1 MSDPI
6 LLTLSTHFAG
16 LSLIAFG
23 GASAVV
29 PEMQRLVVEQQH
41 WMSAKEFTD
50 LFAIAQAAPGPN
62 MMIVTLVGWRVA
74 GLAGAV
80 LATVAFCAPGAVLAY
95 GTVRLWNKLRDSPW
109 RTRIQ
114 NGLLPV
120 TVGLV
125 ASTAWLLANGTTG
138 RHGWGIGIALVSAAI
153 AWRTTINPL
162 WLLFAGAL
170 VGASGIV

>member
-1 MSDPI
+1 MSN
-6 LLTLSTHFAG
+6 LLTLVAHFAE

-41 WMSAKEFTD
+41 WMTAKEFTD

-62 MMIVTLVGWRVA
+62 MMIVTLVGWHVA

-80 LATVAFCAPGAVLAY
+80 LATVAFCTPGAILAY
-95 GTVRLWNKLRDSPW
+95 SMVYLWERLRDSPW
-109 RTRIQ
+109 RDRIQ

-125 ASTAWLLANGTTG
+125 ASTAWLLANSAAG
-138 RHGWGIGIALVSAAI
+138 RQGAGIAIAVISAVFT
-153 AWRTTINPL
+153 WRSKLNPL
-162 WLLFAGAL
+162 WLLAAGAL
-170 VGASGIV
+170 LGSSGIV

>member
-1 MSDPI
+1 MTPGV
-6 LLTLSTHFAG
+6 LLTLVAHFAG

-41 WMSAKEFTD
+41 WMTAREFTD

-62 MMIVTLVGWRVA
+62 MMIVTLVGWHVA

-80 LATVAFCAPGAVLAY
+80 LATAAFCAPGALLAW
-95 GTVRLWNKLRDSPW
+95 TTMRLWQRFRDSPW
-109 RTRIQ
+109 RSRIQ
-114 NGLLPV
+114 RGLVPV

-125 ASTAWLLANGTTG
+125 ASTAWLLAN
-138 RHGWGIGIALVSAAI
+138 SAAGKHGVGVAI
-153 AWRTTINPL
+153 AIATALAAWRSTINPL
-162 WLLFAGAL
+162 WLLAAGAL
-170 VGASGIV
+170 LGLTGLV